1 VPPLS
6 HLLPNINSLTA
17 AQVLSC
23 ITSIELPFFARE
35 LSMAASNMRS
45 APAKLPKRKPIVTH
59 SGPMPQQGSMGG
71 HGHEMHPQ
79 KFVQLVGCHVST
91 AKRKTSR
98 QMH

>member
-1 VPPLS
+1 
-6 HLLPNINSLTA
+6 
-17 AQVLSC
+17 
-23 ITSIELPFFARE
+23 
-35 LSMAASNMRS
+35 MAASNKRS
-45 APAKLPKRKPIVTH
+45 APAELPKRKPIVTH

-91 AKRKTSR
+91 AKRKTSH

>member
-1 VPPLS
+1 
-6 HLLPNINSLTA
+6 
-17 AQVLSC
+17 
-23 ITSIELPFFARE
+23 
-35 LSMAASNMRS
+35 
-45 APAKLPKRKPIVTH
+45 
-59 SGPMPQQGSMGG
+59 MGG